1 MLPAKFDIIYRQ
13 SAKPLIKMPLQV
25 RSVGH
30 YIVIPGWKD
39 KVKKKN
45 YLLLYWIVSGS
56 GIFYLN
62 NHPHTIAPGE
72 AFLYLPGDVTR
83 IVCGTSGNWEY
94 RFVTMDG
101 DGLHEIIRQFGLQSG
116 PLASGNC
123 PEYIFDDIKDNLRV
137 GDTRSTYAA
146 GSAAYNLLSMA
157 LAGSSKK
164 STLFDRFKLLVER
177 NFHEKEF
184 NIEYASS
191 ELKIH
196 RSTLIKAVRESS
208 GLTPHAYLTRFRLH
222 YCRNLMTNAELSIKE
237 IARRAGFTD
246 QNYFSQVFK
255 KQFGITPSEAT
266 KKSDRT

>member
-1 MLPAKFDIIYRQ
+1 MLPAKFDITFRQ
-13 SAKPLIKMPLQV
+13 SARPLIKMPLQV
-25 RSVGH
+25 RSAGH
-30 YIVIPGWKD
+30 HIVTPGWRD

-45 YLLLYWIVSGS
+45 YLLLFWTISGS

-62 NHPHTIAPGE
+62 NHPHVVGPGE
-72 AFLYLPGDVTR
+72 TFIYLPGDVNR
-83 IVCGTSGNWEY
+83 IICGTSGTWVY
-94 RFVTMDG
+94 RFVTLDG
-101 DGLHEIIRQFGLQSG
+101 DGLNEIIRQFGLKSG
-116 PLASGNC
+116 TLASGNC
-123 PEYIFDDIKDNLRV
+123 PEHIFDDITAHLRI

-146 GSAAYNLLSMA
+146 GSAAYALISMA
-157 LAGSSKK
+157 LSGVSKK

-196 RSTLIKAVRESS
+196 RSTLIKAVRENS
-208 GLTPHAYLTRFRLH
+208 GLTPHAFLTKYRLH
-222 YCRNLMTNAELSIKE
+222 YCRSLMASAELSIKE

-255 KQFGITPSEAT
+255 RQFGITPSEAA
-266 KKSDRT
+266 KKADKV